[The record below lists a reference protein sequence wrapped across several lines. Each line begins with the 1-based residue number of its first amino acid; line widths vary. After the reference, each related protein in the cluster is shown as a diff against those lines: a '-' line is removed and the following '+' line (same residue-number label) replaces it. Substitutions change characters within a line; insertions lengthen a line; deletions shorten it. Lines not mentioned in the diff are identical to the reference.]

1 VTFPDHPFR
10 SEKKRN
16 AFLALYDEKS
26 RNWPGEADARAV
38 KTSWGETFV
47 RSCGPDDGTPIVLLP
62 GIGNTSLA
70 WMRMVPLLSGRYR
83 VHAIDNIYDY
93 GRSVNTRPITSGD
106 DFAAWLDELF
116 DSLGL
121 GAGIHLVGAS
131 YGGWIFACYTL
142 AHSER
147 VGKLVM
153 LAPAATVAKLHLAF
167 LLTALPCLLPHPWF
181 TRKSL
186 YYLQRDAVNR
196 GGECRQMIED
206 TAELTYLA
214 IRSYKMRPMVEPQ
227 VLDDDRLRAI
237 AVPTLFA
244 VGENEKLYPPAEAL
258 DRLSVVAPEIR
269 SELIPSAGHDLW
281 ISQAEKVSEMI
292 LGFIEG

>member
-1 VTFPDHPFR
+1 MPPSHDRFR
-10 SEKKRN
+10 SSKKRE
-16 AFLALYDEKS
+16 AYLALYDDKS
-26 RNWPGEADARAV
+26 RSWPGEADARTV
-38 KTSWGETFV
+38 TTSWGETFV
-47 RSCGPDDGTPIVLLP
+47 RSCGPEDGPPMVLLP

-70 WMRMVPLLSGRYR
+70 WAQMVPLLSRR
-83 VHAIDNIYDY
+83 HRLHAIDNIYDY

-106 DFAAWLDELF
+106 DFSAWLDELF
-116 DSLGL
+116 DALGL
-121 GAGIHLVGAS
+121 DDGIHLVGAS

-142 AHSER
+142 THPER

-153 LAPAATVAKLHLAF
+153 LAPAATVAKLHLTF

-196 GGECRQMIED
+196 GGAYRQVIED

-214 IRSYKMRPMVEPQ
+214 IRSYKMRQMVEPQ
-227 VLDDDRLRAI
+227 VLGDDQLRSI

-244 VGENEKLYPPAEAL
+244 VGENEKLYSPAEAL
-258 DRLSVVAPEIR
+258 ERLSAVAPEIR
-269 SELIPSAGHDLW
+269 RELIPNAGHDLW
-281 ISQAEKVSEMI
+281 ISQAEPVSEMI
-292 LGFIEG
+292 LEFVES